1 MFGGEVELA
10 GFEDMVFGTGDH
22 RMMWYKGWGR
32 G

>member
-10 GFEDMVFGTGDH
+10 RFEDMVFGTSDH
-22 RMMWYKGWGR
+22 GMMWYKGWGR